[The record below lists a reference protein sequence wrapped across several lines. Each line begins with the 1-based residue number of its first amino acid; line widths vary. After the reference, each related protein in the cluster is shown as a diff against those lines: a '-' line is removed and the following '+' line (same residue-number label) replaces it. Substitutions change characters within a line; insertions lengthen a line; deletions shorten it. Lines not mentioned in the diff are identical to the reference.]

1 MIGRVLSGRYEIQAV
16 VGTGGMAVVYRAW
29 DKTEKRTV
37 AIKVLRPE
45 YEQDEEFVRRFS
57 REAEAAA
64 KMSHENIVNLLDVG
78 KDNDMRY
85 IVMEYVPGKTLKDLI
100 RERGRIA
107 PDTARRPTCQLPS
120 STKAAMAPTIR
131 PSASAH
137 HHWGWF
143 SGGIEFKARG
153 IPCSS
158 SKTSPTS
165 CQISSIS
172 ASQALRITASQA
184 E

>member
-29 DKTEKRTV
+29 DKIEKRTV

-45 YEQDEEFVRRFS
+45 YEQDAEFVRRFS

-107 PDTARRPTCQLPS
+107 PDTAVRMVSAYSPPWITPTKTAS
-120 STKAAMAPTIR
+120 STATSSRRTYSWTPR
-131 PSASAH
+131 
-137 HHWGWF
+137 
-143 SGGIEFKARG
+143 AR
-153 IPCSS
+153 
-158 SKTSPTS
+158 
-165 CQISSIS
+165 
-172 ASQALRITASQA
+172 
-184 E
+184 

>member
-29 DKTEKRTV
+29 DKLNRRTV

-85 IVMEYVPGKTLKDLI
+85 IVMEYVPGKTLKDLNTKPGLLIATIVRHGKTIIPGGDDHIEKGDSVVVVSTSRQI
-100 RERGRIA
+100 RELDDI
-107 PDTARRPTCQLPS
+107 
-120 STKAAMAPTIR
+120 
-131 PSASAH
+131 
-137 HHWGWF
+137 
-143 SGGIEFKARG
+143 
-153 IPCSS
+153 
-158 SKTSPTS
+158 
-165 CQISSIS
+165 
-172 ASQALRITASQA
+172 LR
-184 E
+184 

>member
-1 MIGRVLSGRYEIQAV
+1 
-16 VGTGGMAVVYRAW
+16 MAVVYRAW
-29 DKTEKRTV
+29 DKLNRRTV

-100 RERGRIA
+100 REQRPHRAGDRRAHGHPHTRRRGPRPQKRHRPPRHQAPEYPRGRKRQG
-107 PDTARRPTCQLPS
+107 RRWP
-120 STKAAMAPTIR
+120 
-131 PSASAH
+131 
-137 HHWGWF
+137 
-143 SGGIEFKARG
+143 
-153 IPCSS
+153 
-158 SKTSPTS
+158 
-165 CQISSIS
+165 IS
-172 ASQALRITASQA
+172 ASRA
-184 E
+184 